1 MSPPKKTFTLLQ
13 LTQSIK
19 RSLEVSFDGKYW
31 IVAEMNKL
39 NLYPQSGHAYPE
51 LVEKQNG
58 VIVAEIRGIL
68 WKNNF
73 ERINQTFIQI
83 LKEPLKD
90 GIKVLMNVSVGFE
103 SKYGVSLT
111 IHEIDPGYSLG
122 DLEQEKQNS
131 IQALKKQGIFDLN
144 RKKSLP
150 LLPKRLAI
158 ISVANSNGYQD
169 FTHIIDGNSWK
180 YKFFHMLFPSLLQG
194 DKAVAD
200 LTKQLNRIRK
210 VARHFDAVVIVRGG
224 GGDVGLTCYN
234 DFNLCRIIAEF
245 PLPVLTGIGHQ
256 VNESVA
262 DMVSFKNLITPT
274 DLGHFFIQQF
284 HDFSLPVQQAESS
297 LADKSLRLLS
307 ETRSKLHSNVL
318 LFRSV
323 VETTLVKN
331 TSKVD
336 TLRENLQTKTIQ
348 RITNEKENIQKI
360 SKALANDARTLLT
373 ADRVS
378 ISKLHEGMKNRI
390 NVRLSKE
397 EMKVNGLENSVR
409 LLDPRNVL
417 KRGFS
422 ITLVNGRAV
431 TDESEVN
438 SGAEITTLL
447 YNGTIKSRKE

>member
-1 MSPPKKTFTLLQ
+1 MSAPKKTFTLLQ

-19 RSLEVSFDGKYW
+19 KSLEVSFDGKYW

-73 ERINQTFIQI
+73 ERINQSFINVI
-83 LKEPLKD
+83 NEPLKD
-90 GIKVLMNVSVGFE
+90 GIKVLMNVSVGFDP
-103 SKYGVSLT
+103 KYGVSLT
-111 IHEIDPGYSLG
+111 IHEIDPGYTLG

-144 RKKSLP
+144 RKKSLS

-194 DKAVAD
+194 DRAVAD

-210 VARHFDAVVIVRGG
+210 VSHHFDAVVIVRGG

-262 DMVSFKNLITPT
+262 DMVSYRNLITPT

-284 HDFSLPVQQAESS
+284 HDFSLPVQRAEE
-297 LADKSLRLLS
+297 AVVDKSLRLLS
-307 ETRSKLHSNVL
+307 ETKSKLHAFVL

-331 TSKVD
+331 NSKVE
-336 TLRENLQTKTIQ
+336 TLRVGIRTGSLQHM
-348 RITNEKENIQKI
+348 TNEKGNIQRL

-373 ADRVS
+373 AGRVS
-378 ISKLHEGMKNRI
+378 VSNLQEGMKNRI
-390 NVRLSKE
+390 IVRLSKE
-397 EMKVNGLENSVR
+397 ELAVNGLENSVR

-422 ITLVNGRAV
+422 ITLVNGKAV
-431 TDESEVN
+431 TDESEVK
-438 SGAEITTLL
+438 SGEEITTLL
-447 YNGTIKSRKE
+447 YNGTIKSIKE

>member
-1 MSPPKKTFTLLQ
+1 MSAPKKTFTLLQ
-13 LTQSIK
+13 LTQSIRK
-19 RSLEVSFDGKYW
+19 ALDVSFNGRYW

-58 VIVAEIRGIL
+58 IIVAEIRGIL

-73 ERINQTFIQI
+73 ERINQTFIQV

-90 GIKVLMNVSVGFE
+90 GIKVLMNVSVGFD

-131 IQALKKQGIFDLN
+131 ILALKQQGIFDLN
-144 RKKSLP
+144 KKKSLP
-150 LLPKRLAI
+150 LLPQRLAI
-158 ISVANSNGYQD
+158 ISVVNSKGYQD
-169 FTHIIDGNSWK
+169 FTHVLDENQWQ
-180 YKFFHMLFPSLLQG
+180 YKFCHMLFPSLLQG

-200 LTKQLNRIRK
+200 LTLQLNRIRK
-210 VARHFDAVVIVRGG
+210 VKHHFDAVVIVRGG
-224 GGDVGLTCYN
+224 GGEIGLACYN
-234 DFNLCRIIAEF
+234 NVDLCKAIAEF
-245 PLPVLTGIGHQ
+245 PLPVLTGIGHSS
-256 VNESVA
+256 NESVA
-262 DMVSFKNLITPT
+262 DMVAYKNLITPT
-274 DLGHFFIQQF
+274 ELGNFLIQEF
-284 HDFSLPVQQAESS
+284 HNFSLPVQRAEEA

-307 ETRSKLHSNVL
+307 ETKAKLHAFVL

-331 TSKVD
+331 TSKIE
-336 TLRENLQTKTIQ
+336 TLRVGLRTKTLQ
-348 RITNEKENIQKI
+348 LMSNEKGNIQKI

-373 ADRVS
+373 AERVS
-378 ISKLHEGMKNRI
+378 VSKLQEGMKNRI
-390 NVRLSKE
+390 TVRLSKE

-422 ITLVNGRAV
+422 ITLVNGKAV
-431 TDESEVN
+431 IDENEVN
-438 SGAEITTLL
+438 SGEEITTLL